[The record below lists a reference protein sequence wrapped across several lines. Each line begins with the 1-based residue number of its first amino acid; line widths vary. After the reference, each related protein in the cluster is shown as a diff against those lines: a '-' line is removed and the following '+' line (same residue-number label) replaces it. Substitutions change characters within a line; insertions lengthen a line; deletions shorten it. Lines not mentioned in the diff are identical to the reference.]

1 MAQLIEPQFHAGE
14 LAAQQ
19 RAGVA
24 PRGSAIRDA
33 MPDQHRLFFMGLP
46 FVLVATTDEAGW
58 PLATMLAG
66 APGFVASPNANNLN
80 IEALPAADDP
90 LSPWLRSGAPIGILG
105 IDLATRRRNRAN
117 GFVAGVDMDGFTVSV
132 RESFGNCPQY
142 IHVRDVAFER
152 SVAQPIETME
162 MLDAAAHA
170 AIIAADTLFVAT
182 SGGEK
187 GVDIS
192 HRAGEPG
199 FVQIDGNTLTIPDNA
214 GNRYFNTLGNLLLD
228 PRAALLF
235 PDFAKG
241 DLLLV
246 QGRTE
251 VVWDGY
257 PEERTNGAE
266 RLWRLTVNRAWR
278 RRAAVPLR
286 WTLRSTSRSADLR
299 EQALAPI
306 AGL

>member
-14 LAAQQ
+14 LAAQR

-24 PRGSAIRDA
+24 PRASAIRDA
-33 MPDQHRLFFMGLP
+33 MPDQHRLFFAGLP
-46 FVLVATTDEAGW
+46 FVLVATVDEAGW

-66 APGFVASPNANNLN
+66 APGFVASPNANTLN
-80 IEALPAADDP
+80 IEALPQADDP
-90 LSPWLRSGAPIGILG
+90 LSRWLRSGTPIGILG

-117 GFVAGVDMDGFTVSV
+117 GLVAGVDMDGFTVSV

-152 SVAQPIETME
+152 SIAQPIQTLEV
-162 MLDAAAHA
+162 LDAAAHA

-182 SGGEK
+182 SGRDK

-192 HRAGEPG
+192 HRAGKPG
-199 FVQIDGNTLTIPDNA
+199 FVQIDGNTLTIPDYG

-228 PRAALLF
+228 SRAALLF
-235 PDFAKG
+235 LNFANG

-251 VVWDGY
+251 IVWDIP
-257 PEERTNGAE
+257 PEERTHGAE

-286 WTLRSTSRSADLR
+286 WMWRAMSTCAD
-299 EQALAPI
+299 
-306 AGL
+306 

>member
-1 MAQLIEPQFHAGE
+1 MPQLIEPQFHAGE

-33 MPDQHRLFFMGLP
+33 MPDQHRLFFTGLP

-58 PLATMLAG
+58 PLATILAG
-66 APGFVASPNANNLN
+66 VPGFVASPNASTLN
-80 IEALPAADDP
+80 IEALPQADDP
-90 LSPWLRSGAPIGILG
+90 LSRWLRSGAPVGILG

-152 SVAQPIETME
+152 SVAQPIEILE
-162 MLDAAAHA
+162 MLDAAARA

-182 SGGEK
+182 SGREK

-192 HRAGEPG
+192 HRAGKPG
-199 FVQIDGNTLTIPDNA
+199 FVQIDGNTLTIPDYA

-228 PRAALLF
+228 SRAALLF
-235 PDFAKG
+235 PDFANG

-246 QGRTE
+246 QGRTDIIWE
-251 VVWDGY
+251 IPQEQRPD
-257 PEERTNGAE
+257 GAE
-266 RLWRLTVNRAWR
+266 RLWKLTVSRAWR
-278 RRAAVPLR
+278 GRGAVPLR
-286 WTLRSTSRSADLR
+286 WTLRAMSTS
-299 EQALAPI
+299 LA
-306 AGL
+306 